1 MARCIAPVLVP
12 RHSGLGA
19 PLLGAALPAPPAC
32 GSGPAVLVGQL
43 AAPAVVPARLR
54 QQPAPHPHAGCAL
67 PCSTRANVEMLE
79 SLDGM
84 VGAYGV
90 ADEVATAIQG
100 KKQELQVGAQKNA

>member
-1 MARCIAPVLVP
+1 
-12 RHSGLGA
+12 
-19 PLLGAALPAPPAC
+19 
-32 GSGPAVLVGQL
+32 
-43 AAPAVVPARLR
+43 
-54 QQPAPHPHAGCAL
+54 
-67 PCSTRANVEMLE
+67 MLE